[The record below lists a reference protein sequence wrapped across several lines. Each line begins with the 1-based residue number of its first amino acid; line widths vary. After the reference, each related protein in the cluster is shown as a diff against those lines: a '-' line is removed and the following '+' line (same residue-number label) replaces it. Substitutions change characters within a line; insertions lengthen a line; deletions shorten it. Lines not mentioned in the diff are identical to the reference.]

1 VPQGVWVRLPLSAPI
16 SILNLFMKIY
26 TKKGDSGKTSI
37 IGASDLNKHNIKIEA
52 YGTVD
57 ELNSLVGFS
66 NLFSILS
73 IKISSSLMLFEV
85 ILNGSSTSDFSV
97 HQNELVFI
105 QDTLFKIGSILASA
119 SDVEDPFSITSNNI
133 KELEIFIDNIENK
146 LEKLTSFILPGGNI
160 WNGYTHLARSV
171 CRRAERRITALNM
184 EEKIDNNIL
193 IFINRLSDYFFVL
206 ARKINVINNVDE
218 IKWNS

>member
-57 ELNSLVGFS
+57 ELNSLVGLLRSFD
-66 NLFSILS
+66 NP
-73 IKISSSLMLFEV
+73 
-85 ILNGSSTSDFSV
+85 DFSV

>member
-1 VPQGVWVRLPLSAPI
+1 
-16 SILNLFMKIY
+16 MKIY

-37 IGASDLNKHNIKIEA
+37 IGASNLNKHNIKIEA

-57 ELNSLVGFS
+57 ELNSLVGLLRSFDHPE
-66 NLFSILS
+66 
-73 IKISSSLMLFEV
+73 FE
-85 ILNGSSTSDFSV
+85 T
-97 HQNELVFI
+97 HKKELVFI
-105 QDTLFKIGSILASA
+105 QDLLFKIGSILASA

-133 KELEIFIDNIENK
+133 KELESFIDNIESR
-146 LEKLTSFILPGGNI
+146 LEKLTSFILPGGDI
-160 WNGYTHLARSV
+160 WNGYTHLARAV

-184 EEKIDNNIL
+184 EQKIDNNIL

-206 ARKINVINNVDE
+206 ARKINFINDVDE

>member
-1 VPQGVWVRLPLSAPI
+1 MVELVDTLDLGSSAARRVGSTP
-16 SILNLFMKIY
+16 SIRTNFYFNFFMKIY
-26 TKKGDSGKTSI
+26 TKKGDAGKTSI
-37 IGASDLNKHNIKIEA
+37 IGASGLNKHNIKIEA

-57 ELNSLVGFS
+57 ELNSLVGLLRSF
-66 NLFSILS
+66 NH
-73 IKISSSLMLFEV
+73 
-85 ILNGSSTSDFSV
+85 SDFSP
-97 HQNELVFI
+97 HKKELVFI
-105 QDTLFKIGSILASA
+105 QDTLFKIGSILASS
-119 SDVEDPFSITSNNI
+119 SDVDDPFCITLNHI
-133 KELEIFIDNIENK
+133 KEIEKFIDSIDGQ

-160 WNGYTHLARSV
+160 WNGYTHLARAV

-218 IKWNS
+218 IKWNG